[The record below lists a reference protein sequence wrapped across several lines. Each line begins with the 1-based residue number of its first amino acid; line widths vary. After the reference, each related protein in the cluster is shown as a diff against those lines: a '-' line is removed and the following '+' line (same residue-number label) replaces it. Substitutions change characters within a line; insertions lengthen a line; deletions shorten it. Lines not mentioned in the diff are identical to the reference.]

1 MTLEQKLSR
10 LKQIQEQLTSGSV
23 PLSQSMTLLEE
34 ATTLK
39 KEIEK
44 ELKIIENKLVELEQ
58 ANETAA

>member
-58 ANETAA
+58 NTAAE

>member
-34 ATTLK
+34 ATMLK

-58 ANETAA
+58 NTAVE

>member
-58 ANETAA
+58 NTAVE